1 MGLEFRGYSRRKVW
15 LNSGWVMVSVCVCVC
30 VCVCGC
36 VCVMLY
42 FLILI
47 VDSWVHSF
55 RFQSLFC
62 VYMIFYLDVY
72 L

>member
-1 MGLEFRGYSRRKVW
+1 MAEQ
-15 LNSGWVMVSVCVCVC
+15 WVGHGV
-30 VCVCGC
+30 C

-42 FLILI
+42 FLILV